1 MSTGETS
8 TEVTG
13 TTRDGWWSWG
23 LESRAIKNPGQR
35 TYSATYR
42 PAGASPVVAHPMEPP
57 IGSVAVPAGIQVY
70 AVESSGTRRRLFGR
84 RKRR

>member
-8 TEVTG
+8 TETTG
-13 TTRDGWWSWG
+13 TKRDDWWGWG
-23 LESRAIKNPGQR
+23 LESRVIENPGQR

-42 PAGASPVVAHPMEPP
+42 PAGASPVLAHPMEPP
-57 IGSVAVPAGIQVY
+57 IGSISVPSGIW
-70 AVESSGTRRRLFGR
+70 ANESEPRRRLFGR